1 MNNADND
8 TNAEIQQLLR
18 EMHNMSSKKN
28 PATHHPT
35 ALTYHGP
42 RPAKSS
48 PKTKKKAS
56 STVHS
61 HVHGKPL
68 DLPHSGA
75 SSAVVDLPR
84 NHGNLSFVQQL
95 QVKYNQV
102 KHALAIQHAQCGDLQ
117 AMVADLA
124 AAKSHHTTQ
133 VATLEAALA
142 SRDREIHTLRD
153 HVHDLYSVQQSLRAE
168 SLHKD
173 IQLQQLQQQ
182 QRAAFVDDCHSC
194 VCHSNAPSIAWS
206 NHPVDA
212 AAVVVPTTSCSS
224 SSMPVDSSPVVH
236 TLRVELQGLESQVAC
251 QSAELA
257 RVQKA
262 LGEAI
267 DQSQVVE
274 DAMRQW
280 AAALAL
286 PTNNQSMEGGNN
298 DETMHG
304 LALVNLLNDAI
315 TVHVQRPPPLE
326 PYSALQSR
334 AVHPLTTNEPD
345 DRALNDVTGGGQE
358 GQMPQWLADALATV
372 EDSMDEAS
380 HALDMEVLQMELAS
394 LRRSLQQKDDELDA
408 FELMVDS
415 MQGQVSA
422 LATHRDLVE
431 ERGGVQSNAVMDM
444 LLQVIYNN
452 QDEPEEGEHQRDV
465 EVGNPDS
472 CDEETLTT
480 KEEQIQ
486 RNETWD
492 HVEVYGTV
500 PLDTQDMTLTLQ
512 LGIARSDEYT
522 PRDDDVDG
530 NREQRVVHSL
540 LQNAIHVLC
549 SSTTSSSISN
559 DQTANVPLEATA
571 THLLEQVTAHQR
583 QFELL
588 QEEVTATKLALDSKS
603 TRLTQLVDEHASL
616 SVRSEALEG
625 ELVQRMTDIGVLE
638 HRLLDKQVTTTS
650 LTRELSAATNAL
662 ETLGHDSATLQ
673 AELLHQSR
681 ELADVRQRFQ
691 YVCSHLQ
698 ADMAAF
704 CAKSSVCHLLANDL
718 VLGTVS
724 SEKDSSMS
732 SDIFLRNPDC
742 LVEHTT
748 DECGSALLGAF
759 AAFKERVAGQL
770 YSLEHDVETFKGRL
784 SHAKATTAET
794 VRYYE
799 DQRAVI
805 QAQEAAQ
812 ALVHKDKDAMLSDR
826 DDLIAQLRMDLETK
840 VDASRSLTALVE
852 RELAACKHENHTLT
866 TSVREITSE
875 IVVLQGKLA
884 AQSTCTARQ
893 QTARELQLQLAQGT
907 TQSQRLLQVGRTTHQ
922 PLLATALR
930 YCGESTDELMVA
942 HTLDRVVL
950 MCEWHGMFSALQQEL
965 ASTKA
970 QCHTLTSNLARDRNE
985 LDQCRQQLVQTR
997 EELTVAH
1004 EMQATHQ
1011 DVMNMTT
1018 EMLKMNEDALEQS
1031 VAWVKL
1037 EAAESEK
1044 SICAL
1049 ILDKLVLQVQS
1060 IHDHEQHD
1068 LELSMAVDEWKQAY
1082 HDIENHG
1089 HDDHRQWNHM
1099 DTIQSRSSDRRSALS
1114 EAVNIN
1120 AVVESAGFHQVLLG
1134 LKRCVVQEYARQ
1146 KAVWMDSCRY
1156 LHDKVDAATRVSE
1169 QLREQCT
1176 SYETQ
1181 LTSEREQHQYLARGW
1196 EDQHGQVEREVRHL
1210 ESQLLD
1216 QATVH
1221 QHMVRTLECQ
1231 QEHLKAECHTYES
1244 QVLELQT
1251 RLSQLE
1257 VEYTKKNQAQLR
1269 QETEQHDAVVRAL
1282 ECQLDHVNLACQTLN
1297 SKLLQQHEQHQL
1309 LVLDMEHRQE
1319 QLQAECS
1326 GWKTRLVDLSD
1337 QHQHIVNDLE
1347 RRQAQ
1352 LLQVECSNW
1361 EAKVA
1366 EKSEQHLAQVEAL
1379 ECQLEQLQDERR
1391 LTESHVG
1398 AQIDQHRRLV
1408 CDLQCRQDQIHQL
1421 EMEMA
1426 TKQHEVGALLSALAA
1441 SDSAKTLLQERCD
1454 AANAQSLLE
1463 VAACRSECQH
1473 LKTLLDQNRIEY
1485 DTFKA
1490 DRLAN
1495 EATLVA
1501 SLQTEFKTL
1510 ESTYEAQVEHWKT
1523 RVQSKDRT
1531 VSRLQHALWAMQL
1544 ESELSLFQSKS
1555 SPSPTTTSVED
1566 SPSPTLLVQGTPY
1579 HDDELIAVP
1588 QIADSF
1594 LKLGDDKT
1602 CQGGVFP
1609 QLEPTKRRRNNH
1621 RDSLWAIHQW
1631 RSAALEMEVQQEQ
1644 YEMTLATSFQ
1654 ANETKSNQWQRT
1666 VEHNQAQYEL
1676 ATEQLKQQ
1684 LDLAQTI
1691 ASQKGKDSAKW
1702 VHALRSVQ
1710 LEMDGALDRYQQVA
1724 HQVKTLT
1731 SLNDMH
1737 LRTIDDLAAKNK
1749 LLEGKS
1755 SALANQLAELSTLLT
1770 NERATVGSLRQR
1782 EADSTAQLEN
1792 QLQHRLSQCESQRGE
1807 LDRLHTA
1814 LIVESKAS
1822 QERKQVEGKCAP
1834 LKSTNGTLQVER
1846 TASQCRIQHKRE
1858 LKWRHYVQSMQ
1869 LELDG
1874 CFPTAPSSA
1883 ILHDA
1888 HTLLDPRTSTPHS
1901 VVTRAKAEMSQSR
1914 LNIAD
1919 SARGLSRPSQ
1929 STMMMPHDL
1938 EWTWQVHEQVLDERT
1953 KQVHSLQAQLAMA
1966 TSSPP
1971 MSPTSTTDPRLTS
1984 LKRRLDAA
1992 TAENHALCTRLTD
2005 LTLDNHRLTVDLLDM
2020 RASVAAAESVEIPPT
2035 PTESP
2040 QRTDHPTTQTIP
2052 ELLQCHFDTA
2062 TAENDALR
2070 AQLRDLTLENHR
2082 VTVKLS
2088 ENDKK
2093 TLSVAQATRH
2103 VAPTTQTPE
2112 SASGR
2117 RQDSGTQTAESEPDG
2132 VDAATD
2138 EHHALCW
2145 LSTAQLSL
2153 DHHSCLMQDL
2163 RGGSNTQPTESGG
2176 NTVVESESESATPE
2190 STDREFASSNDV
2202 HAMYLS
2208 IPEAIDVPLIT
2219 WKALA
2224 NHIEELLSHTATVVA
2239 AIKQRPQQ
2247 RRCLVGRLKRRLVM
2261 TLHTHDQH
2269 DPTASHPVVDVVH
2282 GLTSLGRLLAT
2293 LLDPCTTTRATSFYT
2308 SVSIRS
2314 RRDTPFLTSLSTAA
2328 APRRPVHRP
2337 LLHPSSSS
2345 IDAATTS
2352 FNGGGIVLLDVGAT
2366 QVRASLLPLLYGTTT
2381 MSSPPSILRFEN
2393 STLDDKNDVA
2403 GKVAKALEWLGL
2415 SAAHLPFVKVVLLHK
2430 PRLEPSRKEHLTT
2443 LLLQGFQLQGV
2454 NLTTHTQVA
2463 LTGHTGLVVD
2473 IGHTSTY
2480 LVPVFEDMVL
2490 EHAVVTL
2497 DGGGSAVAS
2506 HILAHIRHTNPMKCF
2521 QAVSGTAHLAEIER
2535 SLMEGRR
2542 EDDWPASISDV
2553 FFQGSVD
2560 LAMAVRA
2567 CVKHC
2572 DPFLHPALFG
2582 NIVLTGGAAA
2592 LPGLADRLKMELL
2605 ANSTAAQEV
2614 HVQVVTN
2621 VFDGAASHA
2630 KNLSPYK
2637 WVLQEDFRLHG
2648 ARIVH
2653 AKCF

>member
-1 MNNADND
+1 MVDGVQGCQIGDMNNADND

-42 RPAKSS
+42 RQAKSS
-48 PKTKKKAS
+48 PKT
-56 STVHS
+56 
-61 HVHGKPL
+61 
-68 DLPHSGA
+68 
-75 SSAVVDLPR
+75 
-84 NHGNLSFVQQL
+84 
-95 QVKYNQV
+95 
-102 KHALAIQHAQCGDLQ
+102 
-117 AMVADLA
+117 
-124 AAKSHHTTQ
+124 TTQ

-142 SRDREIHTLRD
+142 SRDQEIHTLRD
-153 HVHDLYSVQQSLRAE
+153 HVHDLYSVQQTLRAE

-206 NHPVDA
+206 NDPIDA
-212 AAVVVPTTSCSS
+212 AAAAVVPTTSCSS
-224 SSMPVDSSPVVH
+224 ASMPVDSSPVVH

-286 PTNNQSMEGGNN
+286 PSNNQSMEGGNN
-298 DETMHG
+298 DEMMHG
-304 LALVNLLNDAI
+304 LALVNLVNDAI

-345 DRALNDVTGGGQE
+345 DRALNDVPGGGHE
-358 GQMPQWLADALATV
+358 GPMPQWLADALATV

-431 ERGGVQSNAVMDM
+431 ERCGVQPNAVMDM

-465 EVGNPDS
+465 EVGNTYS
-472 CDEETLTT
+472 CDEETHTT
-480 KEEQIQ
+480 EEEQIQ

-492 HVEVYGTV
+492 HVEVYGTL

-522 PRDDDVDG
+522 PRDDDV
-530 NREQRVVHSL
+530 EQRVVHSL
-540 LQNAIHVLC
+540 LQNAIHVLR

-559 DQTANVPLEATA
+559 DQNVHVQLEATA

-616 SVRSEALEG
+616 SVRSEALED
-625 ELVQRMTDIGVLE
+625 ELVQRMTEIGVLE

-724 SEKDSSMS
+724 SENDLSMS
-732 SDIFLRNPDC
+732 SDTFLRNPDC
-742 LVEHTT
+742 LDTT

-805 QAQEAAQ
+805 QAQVAAQ

-826 DDLIAQLRMDLETK
+826 DDLIAQLRMDRETK
-840 VDASRSLTALVE
+840 VDTSRSLTALVE

-866 TSVREITSE
+866 ASVREITGE

-907 TQSQRLLQVGRTTHQ
+907 TQSERLVQVGRTTHQ
-922 PLLATALR
+922 PLLATVLR
-930 YCGESTDELMVA
+930 HCGECTDELMVA
-942 HTLDRVVL
+942 NTLDRVVL
-950 MCEWHGMFSALQQEL
+950 MCEWHGLFSALEQEL

-970 QCHTLTSNLARDRNE
+970 QCHTLTSNQARDRNE

-1031 VAWVKL
+1031 VAWLKL

-1049 ILDKLVLQVQS
+1049 TLDKLVLQVQS

-1099 DTIQSRSSDRRSALS
+1099 DTILSRCSDRRSALS
-1114 EAVNIN
+1114 EAANI
-1120 AVVESAGFHQVLLG
+1120 ESAGFHQVLLG
-1134 LKRCVVQEYARQ
+1134 LKRCVVHEYARQ

-1156 LHDKVDAATRVSE
+1156 LHDKVDAAMRVSE

-1221 QHMVRTLECQ
+1221 QHMVRTLKECQ

-1257 VEYTKKNQAQLR
+1257 VEYTKKNQAQLW

-1282 ECQLDHVNLACQTLN
+1282 ECQLGNVNLACQALN

-1309 LVLDMEHRQE
+1309 LVVDMEHRQE

-1326 GWKTRLVDLSD
+1326 GWKTRLVALSD

-1379 ECQLEQLQDERR
+1379 ECQLEQLQHERR
-1391 LTESHVG
+1391 LMESQVG

-1421 EMEMA
+1421 EVEMA
-1426 TKQHEVGALLSALAA
+1426 TQQHQVGELITALAA

-1501 SLQTEFKTL
+1501 SLQTEFKSL

-1523 RVQSKDRT
+1523 RVQSKDRS

-1544 ESELSLFQSKS
+1544 ESELSLFQSKP
-1555 SPSPTTTSVED
+1555 SPSPTTSVED
-1566 SPSPTLLVQGTPY
+1566 SPSPTLLVQGTPC
-1579 HDDELIAVP
+1579 HDDEPIAVP

-1676 ATEQLKQQ
+1676 GTEQLKQQ

-1737 LRTIDDLAAKNK
+1737 LRTMDDLAAENK

-1770 NERATVGSLRQR
+1770 NERATS
-1782 EADSTAQLEN
+1782 
-1792 QLQHRLSQCESQRGE
+1792 
-1807 LDRLHTA
+1807 
-1814 LIVESKAS
+1814 IVECNNSSKAILLPVGVAS
-1822 QERKQVEGKCAP
+1822 QEGKQGKCAP
-1834 LKSTNGTLQVER
+1834 FKSTHGTLHVER

-1883 ILHDA
+1883 MVHDA
-1888 HTLLDPRTSTPHS
+1888 HTLLEPRTSTPHS
-1901 VVTRAKAEMSQSR
+1901 VVTRTIAEVSQSR

-1929 STMMMPHDL
+1929 STTMMPQDL
-1938 EWTWQVHEQVLDERT
+1938 EWTWQVHEQVVDER
-1953 KQVHSLQAQLAMA
+1953 KEQVHQAQVAMA
-1966 TSSPP
+1966 SSSPP
-1971 MSPTSTTDPRLTS
+1971 MSPTSTTDPRLTT

-2005 LTLDNHRLTVDLLDM
+2005 LTLDNHRLTVDLVDM
-2020 RASVAAAESVEIPPT
+2020 RASIAAAESVEIPPT
-2035 PTESP
+2035 PTASP
-2040 QRTDHPTTQTIP
+2040 QRTDHPTTQTTP

-2062 TAENDALR
+2062 TGENDALR
-2070 AQLRDLTLENHR
+2070 AQLRDWTLENHH
-2082 VTVKLS
+2082 VSVKLS

-2093 TLSVAQATRH
+2093 TVAQATRH
-2103 VAPTTQTPE
+2103 AAPMTQTPE
-2112 SASGR
+2112 SASGT
-2117 RQDSGTQTAESEPDG
+2117 RQDSGTQTAESDLQVLVVVESGTQTAEEPDG
-2132 VDAATD
+2132 VDAATG
-2138 EHHALCW
+2138 ENHALCW
-2145 LSTAQLSL
+2145 QSTAQLSL

-2176 NTVVESESESATPE
+2176 STVVESESESATPE
-2190 STDREFASSNDV
+2190 STDREFASNVSNDV

-2247 RRCLVGRLKRRLVM
+2247 RRCLVGRLKRRLAM
-2261 TLHTHDQH
+2261 TLHTHNQH
-2269 DPTASHPVVDVVH
+2269 DPSASHPVVDVVH

-2293 LLDPCTTTRATSFYT
+2293 LLDPCTTTRATSFS

-2345 IDAATTS
+2345 IDSATTS

-2366 QVRASLLPLLYGTTT
+2366 QVRASLLPLLHGTTT

-2415 SAAHLPFVKVVLLHK
+2415 SAAHLPFVVLLHK
-2430 PRLEPSRKEHLTT
+2430 PRLDPSRKEHLTT

-2463 LTGHTGLVVD
+2463 LTGHTGLVID

-2480 LVPVFEDMVL
+2480 LVPVFEDMV
-2490 EHAVVTL
+2490 
-2497 DGGGSAVAS
+2497 
-2506 HILAHIRHTNPMKCF
+2506 
-2521 QAVSGTAHLAEIER
+2521 
-2535 SLMEGRR
+2535 EGRR

-2605 ANSTAAQEV
+2605 ANSTPAQEV

>member
-1 MNNADND
+1 
-8 TNAEIQQLLR
+8 
-18 EMHNMSSKKN
+18 
-28 PATHHPT
+28 
-35 ALTYHGP
+35 
-42 RPAKSS
+42 
-48 PKTKKKAS
+48 
-56 STVHS
+56 
-61 HVHGKPL
+61 
-68 DLPHSGA
+68 
-75 SSAVVDLPR
+75 
-84 NHGNLSFVQQL
+84 
-95 QVKYNQV
+95 
-102 KHALAIQHAQCGDLQ
+102 
-117 AMVADLA
+117 
-124 AAKSHHTTQ
+124 
-133 VATLEAALA
+133 
-142 SRDREIHTLRD
+142 
-153 HVHDLYSVQQSLRAE
+153 
-168 SLHKD
+168 
-173 IQLQQLQQQ
+173 
-182 QRAAFVDDCHSC
+182 
-194 VCHSNAPSIAWS
+194 
-206 NHPVDA
+206 
-212 AAVVVPTTSCSS
+212 
-224 SSMPVDSSPVVH
+224 
-236 TLRVELQGLESQVAC
+236 
-251 QSAELA
+251 
-257 RVQKA
+257 
-262 LGEAI
+262 
-267 DQSQVVE
+267 
-274 DAMRQW
+274 
-280 AAALAL
+280 
-286 PTNNQSMEGGNN
+286 
-298 DETMHG
+298 
-304 LALVNLLNDAI
+304 
-315 TVHVQRPPPLE
+315 
-326 PYSALQSR
+326 
-334 AVHPLTTNEPD
+334 
-345 DRALNDVTGGGQE
+345 
-358 GQMPQWLADALATV
+358 
-372 EDSMDEAS
+372 
-380 HALDMEVLQMELAS
+380 
-394 LRRSLQQKDDELDA
+394 
-408 FELMVDS
+408 
-415 MQGQVSA
+415 
-422 LATHRDLVE
+422 
-431 ERGGVQSNAVMDM
+431 
-444 LLQVIYNN
+444 
-452 QDEPEEGEHQRDV
+452 
-465 EVGNPDS
+465 
-472 CDEETLTT
+472 
-480 KEEQIQ
+480 
-486 RNETWD
+486 
-492 HVEVYGTV
+492 
-500 PLDTQDMTLTLQ
+500 
-512 LGIARSDEYT
+512 
-522 PRDDDVDG
+522 
-530 NREQRVVHSL
+530 
-540 LQNAIHVLC
+540 
-549 SSTTSSSISN
+549 
-559 DQTANVPLEATA
+559 
-571 THLLEQVTAHQR
+571 EQVTAHQR

-625 ELVQRMTDIGVLE
+625 ELEQRMTDIGLLE
-638 HRLLDKQVTTTS
+638 RRLLDNQVTTTS
-650 LTRELSAATNAL
+650 LTRELSVATNAL

-691 YVCSHLQ
+691 HVCSHLQ
-698 ADMAAF
+698 TDMAAF
-704 CAKSSVCHLLANDL
+704 CTKSSPCPVLANDL
-718 VLGTVS
+718 VLGTVC

-732 SDIFLRNPDC
+732 SDIFLRNLDC

-770 YSLEHDVETFKGRL
+770 YSLEQNVETFKGRL

-805 QAQEAAQ
+805 QVQVAAQ
-812 ALVHKDKDAMLSDR
+812 ALVHKDKDAMLRDR

-840 VDASRSLTALVE
+840 GDTIHTSRSLTALVE

-866 TSVREITSE
+866 ASVREITGE
-875 IVVLQGKLA
+875 IVVLQAKLA
-884 AQSTCTARQ
+884 AQSTFTAHQ
-893 QTARELQLQLAQGT
+893 QTARELQLAQGT
-907 TQSQRLLQVGRTTHQ
+907 TQSERLHQVGRTTHQ

-970 QCHTLTSNLARDRNE
+970 QCHTLTSNQARDRNE

-1004 EMQATHQ
+1004 EMHTTHQ

-1031 VAWVKL
+1031 VAWLKL

-1049 ILDKLVLQVQS
+1049 TLDKLVLQVQS
-1060 IHDHEQHD
+1060 IHDHKQHD
-1068 LELSMAVDEWKQAY
+1068 LELTVAVDEWKQAY
-1082 HDIENHG
+1082 HDIENLG
-1089 HDDHRQWNHM
+1089 YDDHRQWNHM

-1146 KAVWMDSCRY
+1146 KAVWMDACRN
-1156 LHDKVDAATRVSE
+1156 LQDKVDAATRVSE

-1196 EDQHGQVEREVRHL
+1196 EGRQGQLEQEVRHL

-1251 RLSQLE
+1251 RQSQLE
-1257 VEYTKKNQAQLR
+1257 VEYTKKNEAQLR

-1282 ECQLDHVNLACQTLN
+1282 ECQLGNVNLACQTLD

-1326 GWKTRLVDLSD
+1326 DWKTRLVDLSD
-1337 QHQHIVNDLE
+1337 QHQRIVYDLE

-1361 EAKVA
+1361 EAKVV
-1366 EKSEQHLAQVEAL
+1366 EKTEKYMAQVEAL

-1408 CDLQCRQDQIHQL
+1408 CDLEYRQDQIHQL

-1426 TKQHEVGALLSALAA
+1426 TKQHEVGELLTALAA
-1441 SDSAKTLLQERCD
+1441 SNSTKELLQQRCD

-1463 VAACRSECQH
+1463 VAACRSECHH

-1501 SLQTEFKTL
+1501 SLQTEFKSL

-1544 ESELSLFQSKS
+1544 ESELSLFQSKP

-1566 SPSPTLLVQGTPY
+1566 SPSPTLLVQGTPC
-1579 HDDELIAVP
+1579 HDDKPIAVP

-1594 LKLGDDKT
+1594 HMHGDNKT
-1602 CQGGVFP
+1602 CQGNVFS
-1609 QLEPTKRRRNNH
+1609 QLEPTKRRRNNQ

-1631 RSAALEMEVQQEQ
+1631 RSAALEMEVQQEK

-1654 ANETKSNQWQRT
+1654 ANESKSKQWQRT

-1684 LDLAQTI
+1684 LDLAQMI
-1691 ASQKGKDSAKW
+1691 VSQKDKDIAMWADCTLAVQIELDQVRATLENDRLTTSRVQANSVKW
-1702 VHALRSVQ
+1702 AHALRSVQ
-1710 LEMDGALDRYQQVA
+1710 LEMDGALDRCQQVA

-1731 SLNDMH
+1731 SLNEMH
-1737 LRTIDDLAAKNK
+1737 LRTIDDLAAENK

-1770 NERATVGSLRQR
+1770 NERATVGRLRQR
-1782 EADSTAQLEN
+1782 ETDSTVQLEN
-1792 QLQHRLSQCESQRGE
+1792 QLQHRRSQRESQRGE

-1814 LIVESKAS
+1814 LIVESKAT
-1822 QERKQVEGKCAP
+1822 QEGIQVED
-1834 LKSTNGTLQVER
+1834 GTLQVER

-1888 HTLLDPRTSTPHS
+1888 HTLLEPRTSTPHA

-2020 RASVAAAESVEIPPT
+2020 RASIAAAESVEIPPT

-2088 ENDKK
+2088 EKDMK

-2117 RQDSGTQTAESEPDG
+2117 RQDSGTQTAESGLQVVVESGSQTAEEPDG
-2132 VDAATD
+2132 VDAATG
-2138 EHHALCW
+2138 ENHALCW
-2145 LSTAQLSL
+2145 QSTAQLSL
-2153 DHHSCLMQDL
+2153 DCHRLMQDL
-2163 RGGSNTQPTESGG
+2163 RGGSNTPATESGG
-2176 NTVVESESESATPE
+2176 STVVESVATAIESESESATTTE

-2208 IPEAIDVPLIT
+2208 IPEAIDVPSIT

-2224 NHIEELLSHTATVVA
+2224 NHIEELLSHAATVVA

-2261 TLHTHDQH
+2261 TLHTHNQH
-2269 DPTASHPVVDVVH
+2269 NPITSHPVVDIVH

-2293 LLDPCTTTRATSFYT
+2293 LLDPCTTTRATSFS

-2345 IDAATTS
+2345 IDSATTS

-2366 QVRASLLPLLYGTTT
+2366 QVRASLLPLLHGTTT

-2403 GKVAKALEWLGL
+2403 GKVAQALEWLGL
-2415 SAAHLPFVKVVLLHK
+2415 SAAHLPFVVLLHK

-2443 LLLQGFQLQGV
+2443 LLLQGFQVQGV

-2463 LTGHTGLVVD
+2463 LTGHTGLVID

-2480 LVPVFEDMVL
+2480 LVPVFEDMVVRIGRWL
-2490 EHAVVTL
+2490 HDDQVT
-2497 DGGGSAVAS
+2497 
-2506 HILAHIRHTNPMKCF
+2506 
-2521 QAVSGTAHLAEIER
+2521 
-2535 SLMEGRR
+2535 
-2542 EDDWPASISDV
+2542 
-2553 FFQGSVD
+2553 
-2560 LAMAVRA
+2560 
-2567 CVKHC
+2567 
-2572 DPFLHPALFG
+2572 
-2582 NIVLTGGAAA
+2582 
-2592 LPGLADRLKMELL
+2592 
-2605 ANSTAAQEV
+2605 
-2614 HVQVVTN
+2614 
-2621 VFDGAASHA
+2621 
-2630 KNLSPYK
+2630 
-2637 WVLQEDFRLHG
+2637 
-2648 ARIVH
+2648 
-2653 AKCF
+2653 